1 MAHPKKILTY
11 KTIILS
17 DVHLGTKDCKIDE
30 VNFFLKHTRCDRLIL
45 NGDIIDG
52 WSLKRKGGWTKGHT
66 NFIRKVLKKAEKKN
80 TEVIYLAGNHDE
92 LMRKFLPIFLDKIR
106 MVENY
111 VLPTKKGNYLV
122 LHGDVFDTVTMN
134 NRWLSIIGDV
144 GYQNLL
150 RLNRYYNK
158 LRSLRGKEY
167 FSLSAAIKKKV
178 KSAVNH
184 LSNFENHL
192 QNLAEKNGYAG
203 VICGHIHTAED
214 KMIGNTHYLNSGDWV
229 ESLTAIVQHEDD
241 RFEIITYDEF
251 CRRLADETRQNV
263 EFVQEDWDQEF
274 EKAEAV
280 ARARVISKEELE
292 SLSKSFIAQ
301 RGA

>member
-1 MAHPKKILTY
+1 MGRSKKVLKY

-30 VNFFLKHTRCDRLIL
+30 VNFFLKHTECERLVL

-52 WSLKRKGGWTKGHT
+52 WSLKRKGGWARGHT
-66 NFIRKVLKKAEKKN
+66 NFIRKILKKAEKKG

-106 MVENY
+106 LVENY
-111 VLPTKKGNYLV
+111 ILPTSKGNYLV

-134 NRWLSIIGDV
+134 NRWLSIAGDI

-150 RLNRYYNK
+150 KINRYYNSF
-158 LRSLRGKEY
+158 RMWRGKEY
-167 FSLSAAIKKKV
+167 FSLSAVIKKKV

-184 LSNFENHL
+184 LGNFENHL

-214 KMIGNTHYLNSGDWV
+214 KFIGNTHYLNSGDWV
-229 ESLTAIVQHEDD
+229 ESLTAIVQYEDD
-241 RFEIITYDEF
+241 RFEVIGYDEF
-251 CRRLADETRQNV
+251 CRRL
-263 EFVQEDWDQEF
+263 EFQGKEQDATSEDDYDFLE
-274 EKAEAV
+274 AEESR
-280 ARARVISKEELE
+280 RARVLSPEELE
-292 SLSKSFIAQ
+292 ALTSGFIVSQ
-301 RGA
+301 V